1 MNDECVIGTLRS
13 YANRI
18 KSIHYPD
25 GSDTIAEVKNASGSH
40 GPCFDAGTFC

>member
-1 MNDECVIGTLRS
+1 MQIES
-13 YANRI
+13 SP
-18 KSIHYPD
+18 SIIH